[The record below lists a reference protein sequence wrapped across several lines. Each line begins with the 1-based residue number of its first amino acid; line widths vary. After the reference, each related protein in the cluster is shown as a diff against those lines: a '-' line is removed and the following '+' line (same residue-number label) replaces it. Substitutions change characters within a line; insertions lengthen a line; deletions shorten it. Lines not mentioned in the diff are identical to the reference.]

1 MQGSCSPK
9 NFPVPS
15 WNTVKKLIEALQ
27 GVDSTGDETDEQGFP
42 LVIAAILASILTPA
56 MAVGAGAI
64 GIYSALL
71 FGQQMRHTLAL
82 PYDGTDDATDR
93 CDDCGMNMFAVVIAE
108 GLQGGLEHLDSLDDV
123 SAVVQQGLC
132 NFFADEFLDCVD
144 ADYRFLDGRGL
155 NFCNI

>member
-1 MQGSCSPK
+1 
-9 NFPVPS
+9 
-15 WNTVKKLIEALQ
+15 
-27 GVDSTGDETDEQGFP
+27 
-42 LVIAAILASILTPA
+42 
-56 MAVGAGAI
+56 
-64 GIYSALL
+64 
-71 FGQQMRHTLAL
+71 MRHTLAL

-155 NFCNI
+155 NLAQESKQEQDQDQACFHGDCSG